1 VAYRV
6 VNFLVPTLPSLLAHS
21 SLAPMLDE
29 HAAATHGA
37 RKTKPGAA

>member
-21 SLAPMLDE
+21 SVASMLE
-29 HAAATHGA
+29 EQGGA
-37 RKTKPGAA
+37 KTKPGAA